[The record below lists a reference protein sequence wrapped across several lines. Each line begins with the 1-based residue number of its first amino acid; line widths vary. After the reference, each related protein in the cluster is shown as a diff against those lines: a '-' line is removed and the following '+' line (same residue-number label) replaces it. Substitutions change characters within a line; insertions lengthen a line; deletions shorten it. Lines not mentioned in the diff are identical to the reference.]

1 MSSPSDQTPETKN
14 SDLFPTKTRYVYF
27 KESKNLAFITKVL
40 SVISAYLVYF
50 DSQTIIHFE
59 AGKTKQTAN
68 FDKTSYL
75 GKRM

>member
-1 MSSPSDQTPETKN
+1 M
-14 SDLFPTKTRYVYF
+14 FIF
-27 KESKNLAFITKVL
+27 KETKNLAFITKVL

-50 DSQTIIHFE
+50 DSQTITHFE
-59 AGKTKQTAN
+59 VGKTKQTAN

>member
-1 MSSPSDQTPETKN
+1 M
-14 SDLFPTKTRYVYF
+14 FIF
-27 KESKNLAFITKVL
+27 KETKNLAFITKVL

-68 FDKTSYL
+68 FDKNSYL